1 VRTAE
6 EKRTSVA
13 KSLRKRKVRLKK
25 MKICQDCGI
34 RPIDTGKT
42 LCLGCLD
49 SRREREKVKRGKKE
63 K

>member
-1 VRTAE
+1 MRTAE

-49 SRREREKVKRGKKE
+49 SRRVKRGKKE